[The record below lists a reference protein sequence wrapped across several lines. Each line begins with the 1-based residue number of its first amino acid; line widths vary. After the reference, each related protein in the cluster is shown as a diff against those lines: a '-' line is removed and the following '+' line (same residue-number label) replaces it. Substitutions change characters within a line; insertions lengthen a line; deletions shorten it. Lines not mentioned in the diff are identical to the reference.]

1 MNNYM
6 TGFLILSV
14 TIFVGFYAPKPPGL
28 FGLMIEYYLLGGKE
42 RQEKEN
48 AKWRKL
54 NNIDRHLKKNGS
66 DLVHEII
73 KKQGQ

>member
-1 MNNYM
+1 MI
-6 TGFLILSV
+6 GIIILSL
-14 TIFVGFYAPKPPGL
+14 TLFVGFYAPKPPGI
-28 FGLMIEYYLLGGKE
+28 FGILIEHYWLGGKE
-42 RQEKEN
+42 RKEKEN

-54 NNIDRHLKKNGS
+54 YNIDRQLKKRGS

>member
-1 MNNYM
+1 MI
-6 TGFLILSV
+6 GFIILSV
-14 TIFVGFYAPKPPGL
+14 TLFVGFYAPKPPGI
-28 FGLMIEYYLLGGKE
+28 FGTLIEYYWLGGKE
-42 RQEKEN
+42 KREKEN

-54 NNIDRHLKKNGS
+54 NNIDRVLKKRGS

>member
-1 MNNYM
+1 MIGL
-6 TGFLILSV
+6 TILFA
-14 TIFVGFYAPKPPGL
+14 TLFVGFYAPKPPGI
-28 FGLMIEYYLLGGKE
+28 FGMLIEYYLLGGKE
-42 RQEKEN
+42 KQQKEI

-54 NNIDRHLKKNGS
+54 NHINRELKKRGS

>member
-1 MNNYM
+1 MI
-6 TGFLILSV
+6 GLIILSI
-14 TIFVGFYAPKPPGL
+14 TLFVGFYAPKPPGI
-28 FGLMIEYYLLGGKE
+28 FGMLIEYYWLGGKE
-42 RQEKEN
+42 KQEKEN

-54 NNIDRHLKKNGS
+54 NNIDRVLKKRGS

>member
-1 MNNYM
+1 MI
-6 TGFLILSV
+6 GIIILA
-14 TIFVGFYAPKPPGL
+14 TTFFIGFYAPKPPGL
-28 FGLMIEYYLLGGKE
+28 FGMIIEYYWFGGKE

-54 NNIDRHLKKNGS
+54 NNIDRQLKKRGS